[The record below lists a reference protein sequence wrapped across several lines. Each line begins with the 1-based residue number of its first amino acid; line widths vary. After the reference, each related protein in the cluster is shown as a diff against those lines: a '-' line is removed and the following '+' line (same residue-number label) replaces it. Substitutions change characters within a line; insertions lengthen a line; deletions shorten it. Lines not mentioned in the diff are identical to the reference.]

1 MSRIIKLSIV
11 LDIVLCILI
20 GCGHTSNGTRAAKE
34 VIQLI
39 KENNMP
45 KAKDAI
51 EKYCETLSGQDLID
65 FGNVLEDAGVIY

>member
-1 MSRIIKLSIV
+1 MTRLIKLFIT

-45 KAKDAI
+45 MAKDAI
-51 EKYCETLSGQDLID
+51 EKYGDTLSGQDYID
-65 FGNVLEDAGVIY
+65 FCDVLEDAGVIY